1 MPEAVADSLTKC
13 PNLQHVA
20 ASTYNINILQR
31 LLSLQQL
38 VSLHASLSDE
48 LLCYDHM
55 AQLQAI
61 AGLTALTELAF
72 GGHCRHAW
80 CDRELLIQR
89 FEVGS
94 LTNLQHLKMWDIADD
109 HAAGLL
115 DEDEAAEMSDAA
127 GLQSL
132 CHLKE
137 LRVLD
142 ISMSCADTNN
152 FGSSC
157 ARTLAN
163 AVHSLPH
170 LQQATLGPCWRDAVV
185 EQELAQG
192 ICSLPTLRKLRCV
205 VEAQALLQ
213 APTPGAGSN
222 SQHLIHLTS
231 LDVLL
236 SNANGYCNPSATL
249 GAIAAVTALRQLR
262 VQLLARA
269 SAEHR
274 VDRLLGSIS
283 QLSGLQ
289 VLTLVGLYLRGKD
302 AWHHISHLK
311 SLSKLEL
318 DSMQRSAS
326 KCLCNVNLLAQ
337 LPSLHTLIVRRG
349 SWPDGSV
356 QEHSMCSMELM
367 NHFKLFQPGSRL
379 PAASHFAA
387 LEHLE
392 LELDYQAAS
401 VEQLKCLLAWA
412 AQSRVKRIMLRI
424 PASQAAMRAYQ
435 YCERW
440 NALRAGRQQH
450 CLLVG
455 QHACHVEIE
464 CETDGYLLC
473 G

>member
-1 MPEAVADSLTKC
+1 
-13 PNLQHVA
+13 
-20 ASTYNINILQR
+20 
-31 LLSLQQL
+31 
-38 VSLHASLSDE
+38 
-48 LLCYDHM
+48 M

-61 AGLTALTELAF
+61 AGITALTELAF

-89 FEVGS
+89 FEVGR

-132 CHLKE
+132 CHLKQ

-142 ISMSCADTNN
+142 ISMSCVLDISMICVLDISMSCVLDISIICVLDISMICVLDISMICADTNN

-163 AVHSLPH
+163 AIHSLPH
-170 LQQATLGPCWRDAVV
+170 LQQVTLELCWRDAVA

-205 VEAQALLQ
+205 VKAQALLQ

-249 GAIAAVTALRQLR
+249 GAIAAVTSMRQLR

-337 LPSLHTLIVRRG
+337 LPSLHTLIVRHG

-356 QEHSMCSMELM
+356 QEPSMCSMELM

-392 LELDYQAAS
+392 LEL
-401 VEQLKCLLAWA
+401 
-412 AQSRVKRIMLRI
+412 
-424 PASQAAMRAYQ
+424 
-435 YCERW
+435 
-440 NALRAGRQQH
+440 
-450 CLLVG
+450 
-455 QHACHVEIE
+455 
-464 CETDGYLLC
+464 
-473 G
+473 